1 MPIPVLLKL
10 SNYTDKEL
18 TAFFLVAIAFI
29 CFAGSVGVWIYGM
42 THASDSKDAKNYRTA
57 ISILLFVIGVVLSGI
72 VSFRILK

>member
-18 TAFFLVAIAFI
+18 NAFFLLATAFI

-42 THASDSKDAKNYRTA
+42 THASDSTDAKNYRTA

>member
-18 TAFFLVAIAFI
+18 TAFFLLAIAFI

-42 THASDSKDAKNYRTA
+42 THESDSKDAKNYRTA
-57 ISILLFVIGVVLSGI
+57 ISILLFVIGVVLSSI